1 MKIRAE
7 DAEPGQWVITSRLR
21 RYKIKSF
28 WMEDGVVTLFGN
40 DGSETDY
47 DYDEEIEVAND

>member
-1 MKIRAE
+1 MIIRAE
-7 DAEPGQWVITSRLR
+7 DAEPGQVVITSQGS

-28 WMEDGVVTLFGN
+28 WMEDDTVTLFGE

-47 DYDEEIEVAND
+47 DYDEDIEVERG